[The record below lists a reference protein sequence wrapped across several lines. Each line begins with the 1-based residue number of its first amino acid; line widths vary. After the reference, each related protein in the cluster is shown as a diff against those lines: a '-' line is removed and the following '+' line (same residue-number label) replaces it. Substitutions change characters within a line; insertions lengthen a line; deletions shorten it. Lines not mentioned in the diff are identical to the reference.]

1 MKPRV
6 LVLGDSLAGLVTAWR
21 LCTAGFQVTVLKTH
35 GHSEETTFAFSLAQK
50 PQSLDSPQHENV
62 APFGA
67 DPSTPFVCYGSHKQ
81 TDSLLQEL
89 GISKHELSWCPVS
102 FEFKAAA
109 SPPAR
114 FPNTPLPAPW
124 HTVLGI
130 LNFSA
135 LPYSQRWHLLN
146 FLEKVWEGVTTL
158 PSALDLETA
167 ESWLTSIAQ
176 PPPVQKTVWNPLC
189 RFLLGTNLAHTHAG
203 IFVTMLT
210 RVFFHSRHHRPRIA
224 QIPHLST
231 RLEEVLSKQL
241 EERGTTIDRTQ
252 SLEHLQVGPEHV
264 TGVCLSNG
272 SLHTADWYVSGLLP
286 TTLSSFLPERLL
298 ARYSSFQQMSQTTF
312 TPTVTFHL
320 ELDLKIKKP
329 CLLLHDGTFSWTL
342 CQPTSFSKNLTA
354 LLSCVSTNN
363 TDLLSQSDEQIKACA
378 LKSLKEL
385 FPDQTCLASD
395 RPLRYHIGRQ
405 PFGFVPYPLGMKP
418 YPLPNQTPLRNLLLA
433 GSWTDTGAI
442 TEIESAIA
450 SGELCAQA
458 IINQGHRRD

>member
-6 LVLGDSLAGLVTAWR
+6 LVFGDSLAGLVTAWR
-21 LCTAGFQVTVLKTH
+21 LSTADFQVTVLKAH
-35 GHSEETTFAFSLAQK
+35 DHIEKTTFASSPLGK
-50 PQSLDSPQHENV
+50 TKSVDSPQHEIMESFCAN
-62 APFGA
+62 
-67 DPSTPFVCYGSHKQ
+67 PSTPFVSYGSHKQ

-89 GISKHELSWCPVS
+89 DISKHELSWCPVS
-102 FEFKAAA
+102 FEFKAST

-124 HTVLGI
+124 HTILGI

-167 ESWLTSIAQ
+167 ESWLTSIGQ

-210 RVFFHSRHHRPRIA
+210 RVFFQSRHHRPRIA

-241 EERGTTIDRTQ
+241 EERGITIDRTQ

-264 TGVCLSNG
+264 TGICLANG
-272 SLHTADWYVSGLLP
+272 ALHTADWYVSGLLP
-286 TTLSSFLPERLL
+286 ATLSSFLPERLL
-298 ARYSSFQQMSQTTF
+298 ARYSSFQQMSQSYF
-312 TPTVTFHL
+312 APTVTFQL
-320 ELDLKIKKP
+320 ELDMKIKKTR
-329 CLLLHDGTFSWTL
+329 LILHDGPFSWTL
-342 CQPTSFSKNLTA
+342 YQPTPFAKNPTP

-363 TDLLSQSDEQIKACA
+363 TDLLSQSDEQIKGCA
-378 LKSLKEL
+378 LESLQKL
-385 FPDQTCLASD
+385 FPDKICLGSD
-395 RPLRYHIGRQ
+395 PPLRYHIGRQ
-405 PFGFVPYPLGMKP
+405 PFGFVPHPLGMKP
-418 YPLPNQTPLRNLLLA
+418 NPLPNQTPLRNLLLA

-442 TEIESAIA
+442 TEIESAIV

-458 IINQGHRRD
+458 IINQNHERD